1 MSEKRQVTT
10 PVGSSVLDR
19 ILAPTISQAWPV
31 PKRLRTPHRR
41 GTASSPSRLAGSVC
55 SGSRAGSVKTHDVL
69 RHRLTR
75 PVSLP
80 ATWRLRGDPVPA
92 IRRGFLVA
100 IPVAAGLLAQLGLN
114 DRLAGGFATA
124 AMFCGFLAFD
134 APARVR
140 VRWQLV
146 FAPVVGLAAAL
157 GVLTSQTVPTAVV
170 GMGVMG
176 VAGGYLVAVSPRVG
190 IGGLTFV
197 LTFLV
202 AQGLD
207 LGADKAAEAL
217 AVGIC
222 GGLAQAACAAVAWAL
237 WDRQREG
244 PFELGSA
251 YAGVRAKLS
260 ASFSIENPALRHAL
274 RFGLALAVGVAIY
287 RLARLHSHGY
297 WVPLTIL
304 FVLKPDPRQTTERIA
319 MRAAGTVLGL
329 VLATVLAEL
338 LSDAVIP
345 TTIVLTTTAALSFA
359 LLAIEYALFTTAI
372 TVYVVLL
379 TDTLG
384 THAFDAAGE
393 RALGTVLGIL
403 VAALAFRIMAP
414 KPLNVP
420 Q

>member
-1 MSEKRQVTT
+1 VTARPVERQPITLRGPDGANQPREKNLSE
-10 PVGSSVLDR
+10 LDR
-19 ILAPTISQAWPV
+19 SW
-31 PKRLRTPHRR
+31 
-41 GTASSPSRLAGSVC
+41 
-55 SGSRAGSVKTHDVL
+55 
-69 RHRLTR
+69 
-75 PVSLP
+75 SLP
-80 ATWRLRGDPVPA
+80 ATWALRGDPMPA
-92 IRRGFLVA
+92 IRRGCLIA
-100 IPVAAGLLAQLGLN
+100 TPVAAGLLAQLALD

-146 FAPVVGLAAAL
+146 CAPAVGVAAAL

-190 IGGLTFV
+190 IAGLTFV

-202 AQGLD
+202 AQGLH
-207 LGADKAAEAL
+207 LTTYKVAEAL

-222 GGLAQAACAAVAWAL
+222 GGLAQAACAAIAWAL
-237 WDRQREG
+237 WDRQREN
-244 PFELGSA
+244 PFELGAA
-251 YAGVRAKLS
+251 YGRVRAKLRS
-260 ASFSIENPALRHAL
+260 SFSMQSPALRHAL

-287 RLARLHSHGY
+287 RLARLHNHGY

-304 FVLKPDPRQTTERIA
+304 FVLKPDPHQTTERIA

-329 VLATVLAEL
+329 VLATALAEL
-338 LSDAVIP
+338 LGDAVIP

-372 TVYVVLL
+372 TAYVVLL

-393 RALGTVLGIL
+393 RALATVLGIL
-403 VAALAFRIMAP
+403 VAALAFRILGESGRASARDDDFDESGSP
-414 KPLNVP
+414 
-420 Q
+420 